1 MTDTETSFARAMR
14 IAEET
19 KAAKWR
25 EYHASPQRWRTCD
38 WSGADALDPDVPD
51 FDAHAFI
58 ERPVEIAAFKLLHMQ
73 TMSARKPDVQ
83 DFIDVW
89 REVRVELALRE
100 LLAAQNTTLLY
111 WDEQQQRLIRYPTT
125 RGPVAAV
132 VVPHKRKAA

>member
-1 MTDTETSFARAMR
+1 MTDAETSFQRANR
-14 IAEET
+14 LADEA
-19 KAAKWR
+19 KAAKRAEYDAGPQAWR
-25 EYHASPQRWRTCD
+25 AFD
-38 WSGADALDPDVPD
+38 WSGADALEPDVPD
-51 FDAHAFI
+51 FDAHAYI

-111 WDEQQQRLIRYPTT
+111 WDEQQQRLTQRPTT
-125 RGPVAAV
+125 RGKVDAV
-132 VVPHKRKAA
+132 IVPLKRKAA

>member
-1 MTDTETSFARAMR
+1 MR

-25 EYHASPQRWRTCD
+25 EYHAGEKLWQKCN
-38 WSGADALDPDVPD
+38 WSGKEEGDLDMTPD
-51 FDAHAFI
+51 FDAHAYI

-73 TMSARKPDVQ
+73 TMSTRKPDVQ

-125 RGPVAAV
+125 RGPVQSV
-132 VVPHKRKAA
+132 VVPLKRKAA